1 MDYAIPQATTANPA
15 MDYAIPQAENTKYM
29 SMGPA
34 PGDELDELEENE
46 ENYTSMHH
54 YQQPDPASNDGGY
67 AILKDMRSPENLIKC
82 LDVQSGPTQ
91 RPPRTQSESELD
103 RLYSNADYA
112 VPYQN
117 RKASKDD
124 ASLGRG
130 AKGTPSGNANP
141 PDIPDRLDLQENKL
155 ITAGTAERD
164 PFSSP
169 YATTPRKKPPIPTPR
184 RNLKLRPNSAGSL
197 DRDTNMNNGEEQP
210 PRCSSQSIASSDT
223 QGVAHMP
230 ANKKMP
236 PDPPLPYQPTKHAP
250 DVQQELGEYV
260 HLHTEMH
267 TEDRD
272 GDDKQLPV
280 VDQNQTLG
288 SSEQLTKNKH
298 YITFRPNG
306 ERTVQPIPY
315 QDFHGQEMLGES
327 QTPAPPGRQIP
338 GGVNNGDS
346 SPLIE
351 GPCYENADVMK
362 RLSAD
367 VIDLS
372 FNHEDPDPDPIYDK
386 PLTLPLPPDIPPEV
400 LNQPPPLPDK
410 LFGGTMRRNMDTS
423 HQHFVGDWALPTEPV
438 NPFVQSVNPVVQ
450 PVNPVFQPVN
460 PFVQSVNP
468 VVQPVNPVVQP
479 FNPVFPPVN
488 PVFQPVNPVVQPVNP
503 VFPPVNPVF
512 QPVNPAVQ
520 PVNPASQPVN
530 LGGATNEGAYDAGI
544 QEIRQMCGE
553 EVARD
558 LCYAAL
564 LQYEGD
570 IERAVC
576 VIKIQKLSNL
586 TGKSEQFCERTLSHC
601 TWDLDRAAGY
611 IFENFEDKD
620 V

>member
-1 MDYAIPQATTANPA
+1 
-15 MDYAIPQAENTKYM
+15 
-29 SMGPA
+29 
-34 PGDELDELEENE
+34 
-46 ENYTSMHH
+46 
-54 YQQPDPASNDGGY
+54 
-67 AILKDMRSPENLIKC
+67 MRSPENLIKC

-197 DRDTNMNNGEEQP
+197 DRDTNMNN
-210 PRCSSQSIASSDT
+210 
-223 QGVAHMP
+223 
-230 ANKKMP
+230 
-236 PDPPLPYQPTKHAP
+236 
-250 DVQQELGEYV
+250 
-260 HLHTEMH
+260 EMH

-460 PFVQSVNP
+460 PFDQSVNP

-520 PVNPASQPVN
+520 TCQSSIPTCQF
-530 LGGATNEGAYDAGI
+530 
-544 QEIRQMCGE
+544 R
-553 EVARD
+553 R
-558 LCYAAL
+558 CY
-564 LQYEGD
+564 
-570 IERAVC
+570 
-576 VIKIQKLSNL
+576 
-586 TGKSEQFCERTLSHC
+586 
-601 TWDLDRAAGY
+601 
-611 IFENFEDKD
+611 
-620 V
+620 